1 MRHSGFTMIEMI
13 FVIVI
18 LGILAAV
25 AIPKFS
31 ATRTDAQI
39 SSARATISAVRSGIE
54 TERQTRL
61 LRGESN
67 YVASL
72 GEHFENVLTY
82 PDKRWSKSDNS
93 ERYSIT
99 IAGTT
104 CSFDYNPTSG
114 RFLPVSTSGLCAS
127 LDI

>member
-54 TERQTRL
+54 TERQRRL

-82 PDKRWSKSDNS
+82 PDKRWSKSG

-99 IAGTT
+99 IEGTT
-104 CSFDYNPTSG
+104 CSFDYNATSG
-114 RFLPVSTSGLCAS
+114 RFLLVSTSGLCAS

>member
-1 MRHSGFTMIEMI
+1 MIKRNKAFTVIELV
-13 FVIVI
+13 FVIVV
-18 LGILAAV
+18 LGILASI

-39 SSARATISAVRSGIE
+39 SSARATISAVRSGIV

-72 GEHFENVLTY
+72 GNHFENVLTY
-82 PDKRWSKSDNS
+82 PDKKWSKSG

-99 IAGTT
+99 IEGTT
-104 CSFDYNPTSG
+104 CSFDYNATSG
-114 RFLPVSTSGLCAS
+114 RFMPVSTSGLCAS